1 MSVLF
6 RLAGL
11 LVVLLVLGWLARTQL
26 SGRPSP
32 HPPMESLVTVPTGT
46 PQQVQQQ
53 YRETLEQA
61 MQPQRRERGDP

>member
-11 LVVLLVLGWLARTQL
+11 LVVLLVLGWLTRTQL
-26 SGRPSP
+26 SGDPSP
-32 HPPMESLVTVPTGT
+32 HPPTESVVTVPTGT

-53 YRETLEQA
+53 YRKALEQA